1 MKKYFAKNGMFI
13 VIGII
18 IVVIFGVGA
27 WKYREMSMQLRDLK
41 TNPSKLQ
48 QFAQSDEQ
56 TLIATV
62 GKLMVLPTGE
72 TPTIAQVSDATKLKD
87 QPFFANA
94 QNGDRVLIYTQAR
107 KAILYR
113 PSINKI
119 IDVAPV
125 NIGSTTPTP
134 TAGVT
139 PTAAVTAKATKAT
152 TSAGLK

>member
-1 MKKYFAKNGMFI
+1 MKKFLAKNGIFI
-13 VIGII
+13 IFGIAV
-18 IVVIFGVGA
+18 VVILGFGA
-27 WKYREMSMQLRDLK
+27 WKYQEMSMQLRELK

-48 QFAQSDEQ
+48 QFAQDDQQ
-56 TLIATV
+56 TVVTDV

-72 TPTIAQVSDATKLKD
+72 VPTVAQVSDATKLKS

-94 QNGDRVLIYTQAR
+94 QNGDRVLIYTKAG

-125 NIGSTTPTP
+125 NLGTNVTPTSTSP
-134 TAGVT
+134 GVT
-139 PTAAVTAKATKAT
+139 PDVPSSSTKT
-152 TSAGLK
+152 K